1 MPIPPDREASDRE
14 APGLDSPR
22 MHEGSS
28 AGGFARSVLGLA
40 AGAIGLVLAFM
51 FSLVLVAILVGAGI
65 VIGGWFWWKTRK
77 LRQQLRERPPQ
88 ARRPGEREV
97 EGEVVAVDAAERGK
111 TR

>member
-1 MPIPPDREASDRE
+1 MPIPPDREA
-14 APGLDSPR
+14 PGLDRPGP
-22 MHEGSS
+22 HDGSS
-28 AGGFARSVLGLA
+28 ARGFAGSVLGFA
-40 AGAIGLVLAFM
+40 AGAIGLVPGVHVFAG
-51 FSLVLVAILVGAGI
+51 SGCDLVGAGI

-97 EGEVVAVDAAERGK
+97 EGEVVAVDADERGE